1 MIKVIPNISAVAD
14 QESQGKRLYNKIY
27 VVLDDDVDYSQ
38 IPEITIDEQ
47 TRSMAALSLK
57 EGAKWAE
64 LNFAKFTGQRTSEG
78 SAGDITTAV
87 TNTLTGT
94 LGGHRAE
101 IDNLLENFVGR
112 NVHVVEIDRFTQKK
126 YILTRPYSP
135 MAFSAFS
142 GRKNGENTSTDVTF
156 SNESFFQP
164 LEYLGS
170 VTE

>member
-27 VVLDDDVDYSQ
+27 VLLDDDVDYNQ
-38 IPEITIDEQ
+38 LPEITIDEQ

-57 EGAKWAE
+57 EDAKWAE

-135 MAFSAFS
+135 MVFSAFS